1 MRSKDGS
8 AANGQKK
15 GFLRKAVCQTLIR
28 SAEHGIGK
36 SAAALT
42 YYLLFAMFPLLIF
55 ISNLLGLLELNVDS
69 ITTTLLPIMPDD
81 VVYLLEAYL
90 NHVDDTSSQ
99 VLLWFS
105 LAFSVW
111 FPLRAVQSL
120 MDDVRGAYQLKKPEK
135 PVRYAIRQVLFTIA
149 FLVIVVLTLVIS
161 VFGRR
166 FIFTVTQWL
175 GLDQILPLSPS
186 LLNLWQYLRFILLCV
201 LMFAVLVLLYTV
213 AQDKRSSIK
222 SLMPGITLSLVA
234 WLVISIGFSVYV
246 ENFGS
251 YSVIYGTLGTVIV
264 LLVWLYMT
272 SFILI
277 LGAEFNA
284 ALIAVREER
293 REDPRNE

>member
-1 MRSKDGS
+1 MTQSK
-8 AANGQKK
+8 QRHK
-15 GFLRKAVCQTLIR
+15 GMLRKSIRKTLINT
-28 SAEHGIGK
+28 AEHAIGK

-55 ISNLLGLLELNVDS
+55 VSNLLGLLELNVAS
-69 ITTTLLPIMPDD
+69 ITNTLLPIMPDD

-90 NHVDDTSSQ
+90 NHIDETSNQ
-99 VLLWFS
+99 TLLWFS
-105 LAFSVW
+105 LAFSIW
-111 FPLRAVQSL
+111 FPLRAVRSL
-120 MDDVRGAYQLKKPEK
+120 MDDVRRAYQLKKPEK
-135 PVRYAIRQVLFTIA
+135 PVRYTIRQVLFTVA
-149 FLVIVVLTLVIS
+149 FLVIVVLTLVLS

-166 FIFTVTQWL
+166 FISTITQWL
-175 GLDQILPLSPS
+175 GLEQVLQFPAV
-186 LLNLWQYLRFILLCV
+186 LLNLWQYLRFALLGV
-201 LMFAVLVLLYTV
+201 LMFAVLALLYTV
-213 AQDKRSSIK
+213 AQDKRCSVK
-222 SLMPGITLSLVA
+222 SLMPGITLSLMA

-272 SFILI
+272 SFLLI

-293 REDPRNE
+293 KEDPRKE

>member
-1 MRSKDGS
+1 MAETKLRQKGLLRRSI
-8 AANGQKK
+8 
-15 GFLRKAVCQTLIR
+15 RKTLINT
-28 SAEHGIGK
+28 AEHSIGK

-55 ISNLLGLLELNVDS
+55 ISNLLGLLELNVAS
-69 ITTTLLPIMPDD
+69 ITNALLPIMPDD

-90 NHVDDTSSQ
+90 NYINATSSQ

-105 LAFSVW
+105 LAFCVW
-111 FPLRAVQSL
+111 FPLRAVRSL
-120 MDDVRGAYQLKKPEK
+120 MDDVRRAYQLKKPEK
-135 PVRYAIRQVLFTIA
+135 PVRYTIRQVLFTIA

-166 FIFTVTQWL
+166 FISSVTQWL
-175 GLDQILPLSPS
+175 GLEQVLQLPAS

-201 LMFAVLVLLYTV
+201 LMFAVLALLYTV
-213 AQDKRSSIK
+213 AQDKRCSVK

-284 ALIAVREER
+284 SLIAVRDDS
-293 REDPRNE
+293 RENPGKKTG